1 MDNQSGRPSPAAP
14 HPPQVER
21 SIDLETPPDELWRH
35 LVDGS
40 LASLWMGGDM
50 SIEPRLN
57 GRVVLVTADAPEIF
71 GTVEEIAPGESIT
84 WAWRSTDGEP
94 TQVIIHLEPTE
105 QGTRLS
111 VTERLIPY
119 EIVVIPP
126 VLG

>member
-1 MDNQSGRPSPAAP
+1 MDNPD
-14 HPPQVER
+14 PPQVER
-21 SIDLETPPDELWRH
+21 SIALETPPTTLWRH

-40 LASLWMGGDM
+40 LASLWMGGEM
-50 SIEPRLN
+50 TIEPRLN
-57 GRVVLVTADAPEIF
+57 GKVRLLTDDAPEIF

-84 WAWRSTDGEP
+84 WTWRTSDGEP
-94 TQVIIHLEPTE
+94 TQVTIRLEAAE
-105 QGTRLS
+105 QGSRLT

>member
-1 MDNQSGRPSPAAP
+1 MHYQGGRPSPSAP

-21 SIDLETPPDELWRH
+21 SIAVESRPETLWRH

-40 LASLWMGGDM
+40 LASLWMGGDVT
-50 SIEPRLN
+50 IEPKLN
-57 GRVVLVTADAPEIF
+57 GKVRLRTVNAPEIF

-84 WAWRSTDGEP
+84 WTWRTSDGEP
-94 TQVIIHLEPTE
+94 TQVTIRLEAAE
-105 QGTRLS
+105 QGTRLT

-119 EIVVIPP
+119 EIVLIPP